1 MLHVGL
7 NEANLVPYIMG
18 QLRDQE
24 LALQLAGRL
33 GLPGCDDLFLQQF
46 QTLMAA
52 GDVQGRPLLPPLNA
66 LPSYPTPSP
75 LTAPPPPS

>member
-1 MLHVGL
+1 MKVLHVGL

-52 GDVQGRPLLPPLNA
+52 GDVQGEIRPFPLPQSSHPLIR
-66 LPSYPTPSP
+66 
-75 LTAPPPPS
+75 